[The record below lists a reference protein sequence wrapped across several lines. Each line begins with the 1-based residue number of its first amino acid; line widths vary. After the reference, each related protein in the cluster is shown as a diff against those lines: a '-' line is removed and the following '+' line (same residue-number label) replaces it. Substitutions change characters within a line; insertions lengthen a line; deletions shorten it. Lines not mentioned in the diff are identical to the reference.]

1 MQESPANS
9 ANALT
14 VGGIGAEWDEGV
26 YSNYGEAVDILAP
39 GTSVT
44 SAGIASDTAT
54 LTDTGTSMAAP
65 HVAGLALYLS
75 VLENITTAQAL
86 KARILELGTPNKVQK
101 LKEGSPNLIAF
112 NGIA

>member
-1 MQESPANS
+1 M
-9 ANALT
+9 T

-39 GTSVT
+39 GTEVL
-44 SAGIASDTAT
+44 SAGIASDSAT
-54 LTDTGTSMAAP
+54 FTDTGTSMAAP
-65 HVAGLALYLS
+65 HVSGLALYLS
-75 VLENITTAQAL
+75 VLEGISSAEAL

-112 NGIA
+112 NGVA